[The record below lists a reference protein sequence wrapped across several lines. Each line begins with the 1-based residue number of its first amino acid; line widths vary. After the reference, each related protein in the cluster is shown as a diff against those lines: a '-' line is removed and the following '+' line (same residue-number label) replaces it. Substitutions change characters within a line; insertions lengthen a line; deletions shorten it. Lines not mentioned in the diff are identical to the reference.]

1 MNVARETRQGR
12 PTVLHVTECFEGG
25 VGRAIQNIAAS
36 ATFADHHLLGA
47 GADMKSDR
55 ARALFKSVTELPDG
69 KAAQFRAVHRQLRRG
84 RAEVVHAH
92 SSWAGLYARTARI
105 QGALVY
111 QPHGYAFE
119 MSGRLRG
126 TAFYVAEKML
136 SLRKQQIVVLSERER
151 QLATVLAPSASVSLL
166 TNLPTVPEVEASDEW
181 SAPVRAVRIAM
192 NGRVSA
198 QKDPDFFVEV
208 VRELRARDIE
218 AEPIWIGDG
227 KAELRA
233 RLEAAGIT
241 VTGWLD
247 SDGIIRELDR
257 CDIYVHTAAYEGFP
271 LSVLDAAARGVP
283 VIARRIHAF
292 DGGPVHQADDAETV
306 ATDIQRWLREPGFRH
321 ELTSVNAR
329 LLSTM
334 NPTVFEAQARALY
347 ARTGMP

>member
-1 MNVARETRQGR
+1 MTAARETKPGR

-47 GADMKSDR
+47 GTDMKSDR

-69 KAAQFRAVHRQLRRG
+69 KAAQFRAVHRQLRRV

-92 SSWAGLYARTARI
+92 SSWAGLYARTARM

-126 TAFYVAEKML
+126 AAFYVAEKML
-136 SLRKQQIVVLSERER
+136 SMRRQRIVVLSEREG
-151 QLATVLAPSASVSLL
+151 QLATRLSPRAPISLL
-166 TNLPTVPEVEASDEW
+166 TNLPTVPEAEASHEW
-181 SAPVRAVRIAM
+181 SAPDRGVRIAM

-208 VRELRARDIE
+208 VRELRARGIE

-227 KAELRA
+227 EAELRA
-233 RLEAAGIT
+233 RLEDAGIA

-247 SDGIIRELDR
+247 SDGIVRELDR

-292 DGGPVHQADDAETV
+292 DGGPVHQAADAETV
-306 ATDIQRWLREPGFRH
+306 ATDIERWLCEPGFRR
-321 ELTSVNAR
+321 ELTAANTR

-334 NPTVFEAQARALY
+334 NPTVFDAQARALY
-347 ARTGMP
+347 SRKSMS